1 MANRAHKEG
10 WSPALTVST
19 YETRRSMELPWY
31 NTREDR
37 PLQGTCR
44 GTEGVVMRT
53 RAWNTLRGRRQF
65 KEEDDE
71 DAADEEDA
79 RRR

>member
-1 MANRAHKEG
+1 M

-19 YETRRSMELPWY
+19 GETRRSMALPWY

-37 PLQGTCR
+37 PSQDTIRETG
-44 GTEGVVMRT
+44 GAVMHT
-53 RAWNTLRGRRQF
+53 RAWNTLGGRREF

-71 DAADEEDA
+71 DAEDEEDA